1 MLNKPRTL
9 VLDYYSNACK
19 HRIKTNLKQ
28 LQKRKKTGPDWVN
41 LYGAPLQSSTFGSSE
56 WRKKYNEHPE
66 STDDPP
72 ESSWLNM
79 TSTDFKTGD
88 RIPMGKVGS
97 TQEKDATYLG

>member
-1 MLNKPRTL
+1 MEAPGGKAVAEKKEASAAISSVRGMLGL
-9 VLDYYSNACK
+9 
-19 HRIKTNLKQ
+19 
-28 LQKRKKTGPDWVN
+28 G
-41 LYGAPLQSSTFGSSE
+41 
-56 WRKKYNEHPE
+56 
-66 STDDPP
+66 TDDPP